1 MGEVTRKFL
10 ERRND
15 NISIK
20 QVVLS
25 FANMYY
31 FSHKGGQDSYLEI
44 TQDRERCILN
54 GSAAKE
60 KKAVYFSSGGGSHE
74 ISEQTIGH
82 PVCLIS
88 KLPVVYAATQISA
101 DKPVHLQTP

>member
-10 ERRND
+10 ERRNN
-15 NISIK
+15 NISTK

-31 FSHKGGQDSYLEI
+31 FIHKGGQDSYLEI
-44 TQDRERCILN
+44 ILDRERCILN
-54 GSAAKE
+54 GISAKGNMAG
-60 KKAVYFSSGGGSHE
+60 YILSGGGSRE
-74 ISEQTIGH
+74 IREQTIKY

-88 KLPVVYAATQISA
+88 MPPVVYAAPQISA
-101 DKPVHLQTP
+101 A

>member
-15 NISIK
+15 NSSIK

-31 FSHKGGQDSYLEI
+31 FSHKGGQDSYLESK
-44 TQDRERCILN
+44 QDRERCILN
-54 GSAAKE
+54 GSVGKE
-60 KKAVYFSSGGGSHE
+60 NKACYILSDGGSRE
-74 ISEQTIGH
+74 IREQTIMY

-88 KLPVVYAATQISA
+88 MTAVVYAAPQIS
-101 DKPVHLQTP
+101 VV